1 MTQYLGIGIG
11 AGLVSALLFG
21 VLLKGTLLAFVL
33 NLVSPLPIL
42 IVGLGWSH
50 RAALAAAVTG
60 SLALALAVSPS
71 LGLGFAAYL
80 ALPAWWLAYLTL
92 LGRQNPDGTGATGT
106 TEWYPTGRLLGW
118 VGTTAGAAV
127 VAIALLSSSSYE
139 AYETQM
145 RQLAGNLIRVQMRG
159 APAPAPVPRAEQD
172 GEQAAER
179 GPEAPAESADP
190 KVKAQAELQAELAEA
205 MGRLLPGIAATGLA
219 LLLVFYLWASAR
231 IVRLSGRLL
240 RPWPDIPSTIMPR
253 GMLGL
258 LAVAV
263 VLTLAP
269 GYLGVFGTA
278 LVGALCAVFALQGLA
293 AFHDRSR
300 GRPGRGALLFGLY
313 LILFVT
319 QGIALVALTLF
330 GLADTALDRRR
341 PRGGPAT

>member
-50 RAALAAAVTG
+50 RAALVAAVTG
-60 SLALALAVSPS
+60 SLALALAVSAP

-80 ALPAWWLAYLTL
+80 ALPAWWLAYLAQ
-92 LGRQNPDGTGATGT
+92 LGRPTESGAM
-106 TEWYPTGRLLGW
+106 EWYPTGRLLAW
-118 VGTTAGAAV
+118 VGGTAGMAV
-127 VAIALLSSSSYE
+127 VVIALLSSPNHATYE
-139 AYETQM
+139 AQM
-145 RQLAGNLIRVQMRG
+145 RELAGTMVRMQMREPAAQADTSKPDASKTDEAKPG
-159 APAPAPVPRAEQD
+159 AGTAGSGERAP
-172 GEQAAER
+172 
-179 GPEAPAESADP
+179 GP
-190 KVKAQAELQAELAEA
+190 AELQAELADA
-205 MGRLLPGIAATGLA
+205 MARLIPGIAATGLA

-231 IVRLSGRLL
+231 IVRASGRLL
-240 RPWPDIPSTIMPR
+240 RPWPDIPATAMPR
-253 GMLGL
+253 QVLGL
-258 LAVAV
+258 LAGAV
-263 VLTLAP
+263 ILSFAP
-269 GYLGVFGTA
+269 GYVGVLGTA
-278 LVGALCAVFALQGLA
+278 LIGSLCAVFALQGLA

-330 GLADTALDRRR
+330 GLADTALNRRR
-341 PRGGPAT
+341 PRGGTAT

>member
-92 LGRQNPDGTGATGT
+92 LGRQNSDGT

-145 RQLAGNLIRVQMRG
+145 RQLAGNLIRVQMRDG
-159 APAPAPVPRAEQD
+159 SAPAPRTEKSEASEQGAETPS
-172 GEQAAER
+172 AS
-179 GPEAPAESADP
+179 PAEPADA
-190 KVKAQAELQAELAEA
+190 KAKAELHAELAEA

-240 RPWPDIPSTIMPR
+240 RPWPDIPSTAMPR

-258 LAVAV
+258 LALAV
-263 VLTLAP
+263 GLTLAP

>member
-92 LGRQNPDGTGATGT
+92 LGRQTPDGS

-118 VGTTAGAAV
+118 VGGTAGAAV

-139 AYETQM
+139 AYQTQM
-145 RQLAGNLIRVQMRG
+145 RQLAGNLVRVQMRE
-159 APAPAPVPRAEQD
+159 APAPAPRTEQGSDQGAEMPT
-172 GEQAAER
+172 E
-179 GPEAPAESADP
+179 PADP
-190 KVKAQAELQAELAEA
+190 KAKAQAELHAELAEA
-205 MGRLLPGIAATGLA
+205 MARLLPGIAATGLA

-240 RPWPDIPSTIMPR
+240 RPWPDIPSTAMPR
-253 GMLGL
+253 GILGL
-258 LAVAV
+258 LALAV
-263 VLTLAP
+263 VLSLTP
-269 GYLGVFGTA
+269 GYPGVFGTA

>member
-92 LGRQNPDGTGATGT
+92 LGRQNPDGS

-118 VGTTAGAAV
+118 VGGTAGAAV

-145 RQLAGNLIRVQMRG
+145 RQLAGNLIRVQMRADA
-159 APAPAPVPRAEQD
+159 APTPRPQVSEGSERNAET
-172 GEQAAER
+172 
-179 GPEAPAESADP
+179 PAETPAETADP
-190 KVKAQAELQAELAEA
+190 KVKAQAELHAELADA

-240 RPWPDIPSTIMPR
+240 RPWPDIPSTAMPR

-258 LAVAV
+258 LALAVA
-263 VLTLAP
+263 LTLAP